1 MLNVLYL
8 KLLIQFAAVT
18 IKHRQVERA
27 KICIKAEEKNV
38 ILYLKNIPESILRE
52 TDLKPFSVNCRL

>member
-38 ILYLKNIPESILRE
+38 ILYLKNILRE
-52 TDLKPFSVNCRL
+52 TDLKPFSVNCSF